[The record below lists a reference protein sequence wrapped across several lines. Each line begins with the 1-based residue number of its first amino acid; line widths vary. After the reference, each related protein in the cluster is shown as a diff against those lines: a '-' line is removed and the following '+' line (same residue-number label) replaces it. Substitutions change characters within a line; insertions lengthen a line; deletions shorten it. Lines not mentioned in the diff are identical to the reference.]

1 MGGWPQKMQRMRLW
15 LRWSVWSTRDAKR
28 QFGAATSCPDAGK
41 CCRAESSVNAGAADA
56 ELQRDRCNTAH
67 DYSPRKCSA
76 SFLAAA
82 GVLELRGTLSS
93 SFALG
98 VRARRWQTL
107 CRKSSVCAGAVVAN
121 LQREQCCIDTHCA
134 QRGGAPVPGAGG
146 VCDASQ
152 TRNRSFAQRHRDQV
166 QAHGYSQRDAVAA
179 ALVTACAMCCIGA
192 RCTQKWRCTCSW
204 G

>member
-1 MGGWPQKMQRMRLW
+1 MQHGARL
-15 LRWSVWSTRDAKR
+15 LA
-28 QFGAATSCPDAGK
+28 Q
-41 CCRAESSVNAGAADA
+41 
-56 ELQRDRCNTAH
+56 
-67 DYSPRKCSA
+67 KCSA

-98 VRARRWQTL
+98 FRARRWQTL

-166 QAHGYSQRDAVAA
+166 QAHGYSQRDAVAT

-204 G
+204 GQLGRLNHMGHKAVALRCSIVLGCWQTPSLRQLRCAVAAGSDLLTSAA